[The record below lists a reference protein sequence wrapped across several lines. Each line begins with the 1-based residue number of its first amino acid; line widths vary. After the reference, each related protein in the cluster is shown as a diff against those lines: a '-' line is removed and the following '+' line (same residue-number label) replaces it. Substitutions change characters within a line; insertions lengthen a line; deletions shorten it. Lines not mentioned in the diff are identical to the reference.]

1 MEWWMVATEVDGTA
15 WNGDEG
21 FLLEV
26 LEVVG
31 MRSREGAPWRIDIY
45 RTTTTQ
51 ATVFHMRAG
60 EVMWAWGCDITARPL
75 IELVRCHSH
84 GSTATLDCTSTVST
98 VVSIRIDSYA
108 ARSFLTYY
116 VLYAGPRDQ
125 VTCRPY
131 YWYFTAVF
139 PYFCH

>member
-1 MEWWMVATEVDGTA
+1 MVDGATEVDGTA

-21 FLLEV
+21 FSLEV

-51 ATVFHMRAG
+51 ATVFRMRAG

-84 GSTATLDCTSTVST
+84 RSTATLRLYKYC
-98 VVSIRIDSYA
+98 IDRRMDMY
-108 ARSFLTYY
+108 R
-116 VLYAGPRDQ
+116 
-125 VTCRPY
+125 
-131 YWYFTAVF
+131 
-139 PYFCH
+139 